1 MIFLRNIRPGNFLE
15 RMDLNTVTQSPDSMF
30 RELNIYYNIL
40 NTDFTAPFILPVEQ
54 LNGFCEVPDTYTI
67 QTPLKNVCVYIGE
80 AENTDTVR
88 CKFVWD
94 NRTVLTVD
102 IEKPS
107 LVFLPI
113 QGQTLAYGRNNDKI
127 LYIKC
132 LPNFNRRA
140 DIMFVDSYGLPQ
152 VMSAEL
158 GQTNFSDS
166 VQSQFRAYNGE
177 ITYDIHKIPLV
188 AITYGD
194 NNISYDLKEFY
205 KGFTDSEVYGLILDK
220 SPVSLIE
227 CWVTEA
233 SLTAQRFNKLYALS
247 SNLQINTEALKLL

>member
-1 MIFLRNIRPGNFLE
+1 MIFLRNIKPGNFLE

-30 RELNIYYNIL
+30 RELNIYYTLL

-54 LNGFCEVPDTYTI
+54 LNGFCEVPNTYTI
-67 QTPLKNVCVYIGE
+67 QTPLKNICIYIGE
-80 AENTDTVR
+80 AESDDIR

-132 LPNFNRRA
+132 LPPFNRVA
-140 DIMFVDSYGLPQ
+140 NVMFTDNYGLPQ

-166 VQSQFRAYNGE
+166 TEANFRSYNGE
-177 ITYDIHKIPLV
+177 ITYDIHKIPLT

-194 NNISYDLKEFY
+194 NNIDYNLKEFY
-205 KGFTDSEVYGLILDK
+205 KGFVDSEVYSLMLDK
-220 SPVSLIE
+220 GPINLIE

-233 SLTAQRFNKLYALS
+233 SLTAQRFNKLYALT
-247 SNLQINTEALKLL
+247 SNLLINTEALNKL